1 MISTWLL
8 RRNGAR
14 FCRSHLVSSDMAQT
28 FLVYGLTDASHAKV
42 ITETLTSRG
51 YSVGDANRLV
61 KPSIQIRIRENTGDL
76 AEVEKVIATY
86 DPQATPMPGGT
97 PSMNLAGYRD
107 GR

>member
-1 MISTWLL
+1 
-8 RRNGAR
+8 
-14 FCRSHLVSSDMAQT
+14 MAQT
-28 FLVYGLTDASHAKV
+28 FLVYGITDASRVKV
-42 ITETLTSRG
+42 ITEALTSKG

-61 KPSIQIRIRENTGDL
+61 KPAIQIRIREDTGDQ

-97 PSMNLAGYRD
+97 PSMNLVGYRD